1 MENKSFFEVKQ
12 PSEKIFGL
20 FFALIFLFI
29 SIYLFYIEKNYFYF
43 TFFISLVLFTS
54 SIFFSTILKIPN
66 KLWNLIGNI
75 LNAII
80 SPIIMFIIFLITFF
94 PIGITLKLFR
104 IDIIKIKYD
113 NSLSTY
119 WINRKDDIQNLRKLY

>member
-12 PSEKIFGL
+12 PSEKTFGL
-20 FFALIFLFI
+20 FFALIFLFL
-29 SIYLFYIEKNYFYF
+29 SIYLFYVEKNYFYF